1 MDINSKNKRLCLEP
15 LRGIVT
21 QGEKLADTVTF
32 RLPNVYGNL
41 TLSALSW
48 QLRAASEK
56 NTLATA
62 DLTASASG
70 EFCLVQW
77 EVSADFTAV
86 SGALSLM
93 LVGTDSEGNVVI
105 KFPGDDP
112 IWIRDAETGQYS
124 PPEDAIQKA
133 LNGLQQAESALEDA
147 TKALQEI
154 GINFKVLGHYGTL
167 PELEAAV
174 TSPSLGDAYGVGDP
188 TVVYVWNGTS
198 WAPLP
203 GVFQPY
209 PHTNL
214 LVNPRFKYNSRGQ
227 STYTGAVWTV
237 DGWRSSANLSVT
249 VADSG
254 VTITSS
260 DPSSGVSFYQYANR
274 PVEELNGKAVT
285 FSVCDSSGNIYSITV
300 SLPSAAPSSTTT
312 IRSVSA
318 PFGMISVSYYKN
330 DNGINNYGAQV
341 VVYEGTPASL
351 TAAKLELGSVST
363 LQAELDNPPPED
375 VEKLKLDMYSLDP
388 GRCAYLPWHNENLL
402 DNWYFVG
409 GGSQQGG
416 GQFPINQRGE
426 TSYTAGGYCVDRWG
440 LESVE
445 ASLNSDYVLL
455 DFNQTSHS
463 FFQKIERNLSGT
475 HLTFSVLHSSNIRLT
490 ITIMEG
496 SAFNHLANKT
506 FNVTSDIS
514 LSIVDADIPE
524 ISATQRLWVRI
535 FSPEA
540 NYQIKVYA
548 AKLELGYLSTLARK
562 DEEGNWVLNDPPP
575 NFQQELAKCQRYLFD
590 PFMGFNGYADLAD
603 SGLVFTQTECAFSVF
618 FPSNMRIFPS
628 LVGRNFSM
636 FKIASVIGGV
646 HNSQIPVTNITILN
660 WAANRVLLRVVTSEN
675 LTIGATCGLW
685 VQQDSG
691 SPPPILFSAEL

>member
-1 MDINSKNKRLCLEP
+1 MDINSKNKKLCLEP

-32 RLPNVYGNL
+32 RLPNVYENL

-93 LVGTDSEGNVVI
+93 LVGTDSAGNVVI

-112 IWIRDAETGQYS
+112 IWVRDAETGQYS

-154 GINFKVLGHYGTL
+154 GINFKILGHYGTL

-174 TSPSLGDAYGVGDP
+174 TNPSPGDAYGVGDP
-188 TVVYVWNGTS
+188 TVVYAWNGTS

-227 STYTGAVWTV
+227 TNYSASTNIFTLDGWMLQAQQNQASISVMDSGIKLNLTNTNQGIHQDFYDYDIPENVQMTSSICIDGVIYSDSFTSSKSGTINLYPNQGFSYALVFSDGLWRFYPIVDYDEESSTY
-237 DGWRSSANLSVT
+237 N
-249 VADSG
+249 
-254 VTITSS
+254 IT
-260 DPSSGVSFYQYANR
+260 
-274 PVEELNGKAVT
+274 T
-285 FSVCDSSGNIYSITV
+285 
-300 SLPSAAPSSTTT
+300 
-312 IRSVSA
+312 
-318 PFGMISVSYYKN
+318 
-330 DNGINNYGAQV
+330 
-341 VVYEGTPASL
+341 
-351 TAAKLELGSVST
+351 AKLELGSVST
-363 LQAELDNPPPED
+363 LQAEMDNPPPED

-426 TSYTAGGYCVDRWG
+426 TSYASGRYCVDRWG

-455 DFNQTSHS
+455 DFNQTGHS

-490 ITIMEG
+490 ITITEG
-496 SAFNHLANKT
+496 SAYNHLVDKT

-524 ISATQRLWVRI
+524 ISATQRFWVRI
-535 FSPEA
+535 YSPEA
-540 NYQIKVYA
+540 NNQIKVYA

-562 DEEGNWVLNDPPP
+562 DEEGNWVLNDAPP
-575 NFQQELAKCQRYLFD
+575 NFQQELAKCQRYQYMTSATSEWVRVSYNTGSIAYFDIPCPAPMRANPTVAQSTRMKVTEFGTPGNILPDITFSAVASGASIRLAATGEFTSIKDVALEMVEVLFD
-590 PFMGFNGYADLAD
+590 
-603 SGLVFTQTECAFSVF
+603 
-618 FPSNMRIFPS
+618 SN
-628 LVGRNFSM
+628 L
-636 FKIASVIGGV
+636 
-646 HNSQIPVTNITILN
+646 
-660 WAANRVLLRVVTSEN
+660 
-675 LTIGATCGLW
+675 
-685 VQQDSG
+685 
-691 SPPPILFSAEL
+691 

>member
-1 MDINSKNKRLCLEP
+1 MDINSKNKKLCLEP

-112 IWIRDAETGQYS
+112 IWVRDAETGQYS

-133 LNGLQQAESALEDA
+133 LNGLQQAEGALEDA

-154 GINFKVLGHYGTL
+154 GINFKILGHYGAL

-174 TSPSLGDAYGVGDP
+174 TNPSPGDAYGVGDP
-188 TVVYVWNGTS
+188 TIVYVWNGTS

-227 STYTGAVWTV
+227 STYTGNVWTV
-237 DGWRSSANLSVT
+237 DGWDGFTADQIVTVSDSGISIVCSYSGQSNNTAAIQQEIPNAAALAGKTVTLSVNVSNINSQGALLMIVYYVGESPIQYNN
-249 VADSG
+249 VA
-254 VTITSS
+254 ITST
-260 DPSSGVSFYQYANR
+260 GITEN
-274 PVEELNGKAVT
+274 T
-285 FSVCDSSGNIYSITV
+285 FTF
-300 SLPSAAPSSTTT
+300 P
-312 IRSVSA
+312 
-318 PFGMISVSYYKN
+318 
-330 DNGINNYGAQV
+330 
-341 VVYEGTPASL
+341 EGTNRIRIWIRGADPRVGDASGTGMTI

-388 GRCAYLPWHNENLL
+388 GRCAYLPWHNKNLL
-402 DNWYFVG
+402 ENWYFVG

-416 GQFPINQRGE
+416 GQFPINQRGQ
-426 TSYTAGGYCVDRWG
+426 TSYAAGGYCVDRWG

-455 DFNQTSHS
+455 DFNQTGHS
-463 FFQKIERNLSGT
+463 FFQKIERNLSGA

-535 FSPEA
+535 FSPKA

-575 NFQQELAKCQRYLFD
+575 NFQQELVKCQRY
-590 PFMGFNGYADLAD
+590 
-603 SGLVFTQTECAFSVF
+603 QTAISVHG
-618 FPSNMRIFPS
+618 RY
-628 LVGRNFSM
+628 VGRTGLSDETSCLF
-636 FKIASVIGGV
+636 F
-646 HNSQIPVTNITILN
+646 IPLPVPMRTTPSISNLTLSSCRIYTNQSFFVPTEVNVT
-660 WAANRVLLRVVTSEN
+660 AANEN
-675 LTIGATCGLW
+675 GVALTARIPAGAGQRQL
-685 VQQDSG
+685 
-691 SPPPILFSAEL
+691 IEAELSAESSFILDANL

>member
-1 MDINSKNKRLCLEP
+1 MQIESKKKKLCLEP
-15 LRGIVT
+15 LRGIIT
-21 QGEKLADTVTF
+21 QGEKMADTVIF
-32 RLPNVYGNL
+32 RLPATYGAL
-41 TLSALSW
+41 VLSDLSW
-48 QLRAASEK
+48 EIRAASEK

-70 EFCLVQW
+70 ELCLVQW

-93 LVGTDSEGNVVI
+93 LVGTDSAGNVVI

-112 IWIRDAETGQYS
+112 IWVRDAETGQYS

-133 LNGLQQAESALEDA
+133 LNGLQQAESTLEDA

-154 GINFKVLGHYGTL
+154 GINFKILGHYGTL

-174 TSPSLGDAYGVGDP
+174 TNPSPGDAYGVGDP

-214 LVNPRFKYNSRGQ
+214 LVNPRFKYSSRNQ
-227 STYTGAVWTV
+227 SIYVGSVWTV
-237 DGWRSSANLSVT
+237 DGWRSSANLTANV
-249 VADSG
+249 VPDG
-254 VTITSS
+254 VTISSQSTSGIS
-260 DPSSGVSFYQYANR
+260 FWQYIQSPISG
-274 PVEELNGKAVT
+274 LNGKIVT
-285 FSVCDSSGNIYSITV
+285 FSVSDSGKNIYTV
-300 SLPSAAPSSTTT
+300 TATLPQDYPESTTLIAYQST
-312 IRSVSA
+312 PWGQLNITAYTDANATSY
-318 PFGMISVSYYKN
+318 GMAIAV
-330 DNGINNYGAQV
+330 DNGQTV
-341 VVYEGTPASL
+341 TL

-416 GQFPINQRGE
+416 GQVPINQRGQ
-426 TSYTAGGYCVDRWG
+426 TSYAPGGYGIDRWA
-440 LESVE
+440 LQNVE

-455 DFNQTSHS
+455 DFNQTGHC

-490 ITIMEG
+490 ITITEG
-496 SAFNHLANKT
+496 SKYNHLADKT
-506 FNVTSDIS
+506 LNVTSDIS
-514 LSIVDADIPE
+514 LSVVDADIPE
-524 ISATQRLWVRI
+524 ISATQMLWVRI
-535 FSPEA
+535 YSPEA

-548 AKLELGYLSTLARK
+548 TKLELGYLSTLARK

-575 NFQQELAKCQRYLFD
+575 NFQQELAKCQRYQNIGSFV
-590 PFMGFNGYADLAD
+590 
-603 SGLVFTQTECAFSVF
+603 SGPPYFTNANQIHFIVPSAPHRGIVPSIYNVAGFSVCD
-618 FPSNMRIFPS
+618 SNTSPQSGFSFKMDVTI
-628 LVGRNFSM
+628 RNNQYCVVAT
-636 FKIASVIGGV
+636 KQNHGLTNGAYLSV
-646 HNSQIPVTNITILN
+646 SQ
-660 WAANRVLLRVVTSEN
+660 AGFDMN
-675 LTIGATCGLW
+675 L
-685 VQQDSG
+685 
-691 SPPPILFSAEL
+691 